1 MNMIKGTVVR
11 KEPTFNKGKTIDIII
26 RKQRRFGTFLI
37 RTGKIFIT
45 KFMYSARNVAP

>member
-26 RKQRRFGTFLI
+26 RKQRRFGNVFNKNRKNLYY
-37 RTGKIFIT
+37 KIHVF
-45 KFMYSARNVAP
+45 S